1 MTKVPRSSADQKH
14 TDSGAIRHAEAADTQ
29 PILPMTADHSA
40 EKSETESLSP
50 AGLGMDANTLR
61 HDIHRHLAITLGRDA
76 HSVSNRYRYMATVLA
91 VRDRLVERWKA
102 THAAYYEAD
111 CKRGYYLSMEFLMG
125 RALGNA
131 ALNLDIDQQLKR
143 ALNAHGLRLE
153 DLEESE
159 PDAGLGAVMATM
171 GSAT

>member
-1 MTKVPRSSADQKH
+1 MTGSR
-14 TDSGAIRHAEAADTQ
+14 IAETADTQ
-29 PILPMTADHSA
+29 
-40 EKSETESLSP
+40 SLTP
-50 AGLGMDANTLR
+50 PGLGMDASSLR
-61 HDIHRHLAITLGRDA
+61 QDIQRHLSYTLGRDV

-131 ALNLDIDQQLKR
+131 LSALGLEVEMRSTAASAGLNLPDV
-143 ALNAHGLRLE
+143 LE
-153 DLEESE
+153 SF
-159 PDAGLGAVMATM
+159 
-171 GSAT
+171 

>member
-76 HSVSNRYRYMATVLA
+76 HSVSNRYRYMAT
-91 VRDRLVERWKA
+91 
-102 THAAYYEAD
+102 
-111 CKRGYYLSMEFLMG
+111 
-125 RALGNA
+125 ALGHC
-131 ALNLDIDQQLKR
+131 LSPLQR
-143 ALNAHGLRLE
+143 
-153 DLEESE
+153 
-159 PDAGLGAVMATM
+159 AGLYQEVGRPAQKQ
-171 GSAT
+171 